1 MSEPL
6 ADTLRPETGPG
17 EVAVVYA
24 GDYVNKM
31 SGQRIE
37 RECLTRMECGCR
49 ALVISFRDT
58 ELVNSIGVS
67 ILLGVI
73 DAAER
78 RGARLAFSNVSVHTR
93 ALFELLGRRQILQ
106 PLRLLISPKEHMPL
120 ELEAVGAR
128 HLISRI
134 RLRPVHHVPCAFH
147 GGPFAAVFRRDL
159 IPIGFE
165 IRRLRRAV
173 RAA

>member
-6 ADTLRPETGPG
+6 TGGSAPASQGG

-37 RECLTRMECGCR
+37 RECMLRMEGGCR
-49 ALVISFRDT
+49 ALVINFRDT
-58 ELVNSIGVS
+58 EIVNSIGVS

-78 RGARLAFSNVSVHTR
+78 RGARVAFSNMSLHTLK
-93 ALFELLGRRQILQ
+93 LFELLGLTRLVLLAESEEAALAT
-106 PLRLLISPKEHMPL
+106 LREFAP
-120 ELEAVGAR
+120 A
-128 HLISRI
+128 
-134 RLRPVHHVPCAFH
+134 
-147 GGPFAAVFRRDL
+147 GG
-159 IPIGFE
+159 GGH
-165 IRRLRRAV
+165 
-173 RAA
+173 

>member
-6 ADTLRPETGPG
+6 TARPAPPQAGG

-37 RECLTRMECGCR
+37 RECLTLIEGGRR
-49 ALVISFRDT
+49 ALVINFSDT

-78 RGARLAFSNVSVHTR
+78 HGARVAFSNVSVHTLK
-93 ALFELLGRRQILQ
+93 LFELLGLT
-106 PLRLLISPKEHMPL
+106 RLVVLADSD
-120 ELEAVGAR
+120 EAALATLSQFTPPPAG
-128 HLISRI
+128 H
-134 RLRPVHHVPCAFH
+134 
-147 GGPFAAVFRRDL
+147 
-159 IPIGFE
+159 
-165 IRRLRRAV
+165 
-173 RAA
+173 

>member
-6 ADTLRPETGPG
+6 TEPSGGQAGG

-37 RECLTRMECGCR
+37 RECLTRIERGCR
-49 ALVISFRDT
+49 ALVINFRDT

-78 RGARLAFSNVSVHTR
+78 RGARVAFSDVSVHTLK
-93 ALFELLGRRQILQ
+93 LFDLLGLT
-106 PLRLLISPKEHMPL
+106 RLVVLADSEAEALATL
-120 ELEAVGAR
+120 EEFSATPPG
-128 HLISRI
+128 H
-134 RLRPVHHVPCAFH
+134 
-147 GGPFAAVFRRDL
+147 
-159 IPIGFE
+159 
-165 IRRLRRAV
+165 
-173 RAA
+173 

>member
-6 ADTLRPETGPG
+6 TGVPTPESQGV

-24 GDYVNKM
+24 GDYVNKL

-37 RECLTRMECGCR
+37 RECLTKLEHGCR

-73 DAAER
+73 DVAER
-78 RGARLAFSNVSVHTR
+78 RGARVAFSNVSLHTVT
-93 ALFELLGRRQILQ
+93 LFELLGLTRLVVLAESEESALDT
-106 PLRLLISPKEHMPL
+106 LREFAHAPGS
-120 ELEAVGAR
+120 
-128 HLISRI
+128 
-134 RLRPVHHVPCAFH
+134 
-147 GGPFAAVFRRDL
+147 GGH
-159 IPIGFE
+159 
-165 IRRLRRAV
+165 
-173 RAA
+173 

>member
-6 ADTLRPETGPG
+6 TRPPEQVDG

-37 RECLTRMECGCR
+37 RECLTRMERGCR

-78 RGARLAFSNVSVHTR
+78 RGARVAFSNVSVHTLK
-93 ALFELLGRRQILQ
+93 LFELLGLT
-106 PLRLLISPKEHMPL
+106 RLVVLADSEEAALATL
-120 ELEAVGAR
+120 EE
-128 HLISRI
+128 
-134 RLRPVHHVPCAFH
+134 
-147 GGPFAAVFRRDL
+147 FAPA
-159 IPIGFE
+159 PPGH
-165 IRRLRRAV
+165 
-173 RAA
+173 

>member
-1 MSEPL
+1 MGEPL
-6 ADTLRPETGPG
+6 ARPPELSGG

-37 RECLTRMECGCR
+37 RECLTRIERGCR

-78 RGARLAFSNVSVHTR
+78 RGARVAFSNVSVHTR
-93 ALFELLGRRQILQ
+93 KLFELLGLTRLVVLAESEESALATLQ
-106 PLRLLISPKEHMPL
+106 EFSTNPPGH
-120 ELEAVGAR
+120 
-128 HLISRI
+128 
-134 RLRPVHHVPCAFH
+134 
-147 GGPFAAVFRRDL
+147 
-159 IPIGFE
+159 
-165 IRRLRRAV
+165 
-173 RAA
+173 

>member
-6 ADTLRPETGPG
+6 IRPPEQVDG

-37 RECLTRMECGCR
+37 RECLTRMERGCR

-73 DAAER
+73 DTAER
-78 RGARLAFSNVSVHTR
+78 RGTRVAFSNVSVHTR
-93 ALFELLGRRQILQ
+93 TLFELLGLT
-106 PLRLLISPKEHMPL
+106 RLVVLADSEEAALATL
-120 ELEAVGAR
+120 EE
-128 HLISRI
+128 
-134 RLRPVHHVPCAFH
+134 
-147 GGPFAAVFRRDL
+147 FA
-159 IPIGFE
+159 PTPPGH
-165 IRRLRRAV
+165 
-173 RAA
+173 

>member
-6 ADTLRPETGPG
+6 ADAPRPAQAVGG
-17 EVAVVYA
+17 VAVVYA

-37 RECLTRMECGCR
+37 RECLTRMERGCR

-73 DAAER
+73 DEAER
-78 RGARLAFSNVSVHTR
+78 RGARVAFSNVSVHTR
-93 ALFELLGRRQILQ
+93 TLFELLGLT
-106 PLRLLISPKEHMPL
+106 RLVLLAESEEDALATL
-120 ELEAVGAR
+120 EEFSKTPPG
-128 HLISRI
+128 H
-134 RLRPVHHVPCAFH
+134 
-147 GGPFAAVFRRDL
+147 
-159 IPIGFE
+159 
-165 IRRLRRAV
+165 
-173 RAA
+173 